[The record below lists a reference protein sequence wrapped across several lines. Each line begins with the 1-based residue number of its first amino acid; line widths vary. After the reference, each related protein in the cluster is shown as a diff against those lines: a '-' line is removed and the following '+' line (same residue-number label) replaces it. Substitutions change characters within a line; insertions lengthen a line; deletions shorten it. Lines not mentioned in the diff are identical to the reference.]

1 MTTPLQ
7 LPTLQSTRGRTGSS
21 TSTTSGKTL
30 RPAKYAPN
38 PSTAA
43 LNSCNSTLLMMYSL
57 ILMYRGILPDP
68 DVSVV
73 GAGSNRRDAAG
84 NRGNV

>member
-30 RPAKYAPN
+30 RPAKYAPT

-43 LNSCNSTLLMMYSL
+43 PNSTILMMYSL

-84 NRGNV
+84 NGGNV